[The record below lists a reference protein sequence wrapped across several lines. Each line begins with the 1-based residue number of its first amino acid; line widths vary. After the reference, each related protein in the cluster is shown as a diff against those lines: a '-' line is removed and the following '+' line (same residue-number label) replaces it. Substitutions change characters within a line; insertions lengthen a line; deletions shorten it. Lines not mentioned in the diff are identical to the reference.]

1 MTILLFGAG
10 GQVGSA
16 LQRSLAFHGPATHH
30 DRTDTDLRDPA
41 AIEAAVATTAPSVI
55 VNAAAYT
62 SVDAAESDPDSA
74 AAVNRDAVAT
84 MAAEAARIGALL
96 IHYSTDYVF
105 SGRGETPSTPDDP
118 PDPQNVYG
126 ATKRAGEQAILASGC
141 EALIFRTS
149 WVYSAHGN
157 NFVKTM
163 LRLGQARDALRVVDD
178 QIGAPTAADLIADV
192 TSVALHAYRHG
203 QLPGGLYHL
212 SAAGAT
218 SWHGFATHI
227 LERARRN
234 GVALAVDPDRI
245 EPIPTTAFPTPAPRP
260 ANSRLSNARL
270 ETALGIHMPDWRVHA
285 SQVVDQ
291 LSRPIG

>member
-1 MTILLFGAG
+1 MTILLFGTG
-10 GQVGSA
+10 GQVGNA

-30 DRTDTDLRDPA
+30 DRADTDLQDPA
-41 AIEAAVATTAPSVI
+41 AIEAAISETAPSVI

-62 SVDAAESDPDSA
+62 SVDDAESHPDTA
-74 AAVNRDAVAT
+74 AAINRDAVAT
-84 MAAEAARIGALL
+84 MAAAAMRTGALF

-105 SGRGETPSTPDDP
+105 AGRGVTAYTTSDQ

-126 ATKRAGEQAILASGC
+126 VTKLAGEQAILASGC

-149 WVYSAHGN
+149 WVYSAHGK

-163 LRLGQARDALRVVDD
+163 LRLGQTRDTLRVVDD
-178 QIGAPTAADLIADV
+178 QVGAPTAADLIADV

-212 SAAGAT
+212 SAAGET

-234 GVALAVDPDRI
+234 GVTLGVDPDRI
-245 EPIPTTAFPTPAPRP
+245 EPIQTTAFPTPAPRP
-260 ANSRLSNARL
+260 ANSRLSNGTL
-270 ETALGIHMPDWRVHA
+270 ETALGIHMPDWRFHA
-285 SQVVDQ
+285 NRVVDQ
-291 LSRPIG
+291 LSKPIG